1 MQGPLREQARSH
13 RGAAGLVG
21 WCGGQSSMNL
31 SGPFIKRP
39 VATMLLSLAI
49 MLLGGVSF
57 GLLPVSPL
65 PQMDFPVIVV
75 QASLPGASPEV
86 MASTVATP
94 LERSFGSIAGVNTM
108 SSRSSQGSTRVILQF
123 DLDRDING
131 AAREVQAAIN
141 ASRTLLP
148 SGMRSMPTYKKVN
161 PSQAPIMV
169 LSLTSDVLE
178 KGQLYDLASTIL
190 SQSLSQVQ
198 GVGEVQIGGSSLPA
212 VRIELEPQSLNQ
224 YGVALDDVRNTIAN
238 ANVRR
243 PKGSVEDDQ
252 RLWQVQANDQLE
264 KAKDYE
270 SLIIHY
276 NGGAA
281 LRLKDVAKV
290 SDGVEDR
297 YNSGFFND
305 DAAVLLVIN
314 RQAGANIIET
324 VNEIKAQLPA
334 LQAVLPASVKLNL
347 AMDRSPVI
355 KATLHEAEMTL
366 LIAVALVILV
376 VFLFL
381 GNFRASLIPTLAVPV
396 SLVGTFAVMY
406 LYGFS
411 LNNLSLMALILATGL
426 VVDDAIVVLENIS
439 RHIDEGV
446 RPMRAAYLGAQEVG
460 FTLLSMNV
468 SLVAVFLS
476 ILFMGGIIESL
487 FREFSITLAAA
498 IVVSLVVSLT
508 LTPMLCARW
517 LKPHTP
523 GQENRLQRWSRRAN
537 DWMVGKYA
545 TSLDWVLRHKRLTLL
560 SLFVTIG
567 VNIALYVVVPKT
579 FMPQQDTGQLIG
591 FVRGDDGLS
600 FSVMQPKMEIF
611 RRAVLKDEA
620 VESVAGFIGGNNGTN
635 NAFMLV
641 RLKPIKER
649 SISAQKVIERLR
661 KEMPKVPGAQLMLM
675 ADQDLQFGGGREQ
688 TTSQYSYILQS
699 GDLGALR
706 EWYPKVVTALKAL
719 PELTAIDAREGRGAR
734 QVTLIVDRDQAK
746 RLGVDMD
753 MVTAVLNNAYSQ
765 RQISTIYDSLN
776 QYQVVMEVNPKYA
789 QDPITLKQVQVI
801 TADGARIPLSTIA
814 HYENSLENDRVSHE
828 GQFASESIA
837 FDMAEGVTV
846 EQGGAAIERAIAKVG
861 LPEDVIAK
869 MAGTADA
876 FAATQKSQ
884 PWMILGA
891 LVAVYLVLGVLYE
904 SYIHPLTILSTL
916 PSAGVGALL
925 SIYAL
930 GGEFSLISLL
940 GLFLL
945 IGVVKKNAILMIDL
959 ALQLERSQG
968 MAPLES
974 IRSAC
979 LQRLRPILMT
989 TLAAILGALP
999 LLMSRAEGAEMRQP
1013 LGLTIIGGLIFS
1025 QVLTLYT
1032 TPVVYLYLDRLRHRF
1047 NKWRGVRTDAALET
1061 PL

>member
-1 MQGPLREQARSH
+1 
-13 RGAAGLVG
+13 
-21 WCGGQSSMNL
+21 MNL

-94 LERSFGSIAGVNTM
+94 LERSFGAIAGVNTM

-141 ASRTLLP
+141 ASRNLLP

-212 VRIELEPQSLNQ
+212 VRIELEPQALNQ

-276 NGGAA
+276 ADGAA

-305 DAAVLLVIN
+305 DSAVLLVIN

-439 RHIDEGV
+439 RHIDAGV
-446 RPMRAAYLGAQEVG
+446 RPMKAAYLGAQEVG

-523 GQENRLQRWSRRAN
+523 GQENRLQRWSQQAN
-537 DWMVGKYA
+537 EWMVGKYA
-545 TSLDWVLRHKRLTLL
+545 TSLDWVLRHRRLTLL

-567 VNIALYVVVPKT
+567 VNIALYVVVPKV
-579 FMPQQDTGQLIG
+579 FLPQQDTGQLIG

-600 FSVMQPKMEIF
+600 FSVMQPKMETF

-620 VESVAGFIGGNNGTN
+620 VESVAGFIGGSNGTN

-649 SISAQKVIERLR
+649 SLSAQKVIERLR
-661 KEMPKVPGAQLMLM
+661 KEMPKVAGAQLMLM

-688 TTSQYSYILQS
+688 TSSQYSYILQS

-706 EWYPKVVTALKAL
+706 EWYPKVLAALKAL
-719 PELTAIDAREGRGAR
+719 PELTAIDAREGRGAQ
-734 QVTLIVDRDQAK
+734 QVKLIVDRDQAK
-746 RLGVDMD
+746 RLGVDMA
-753 MVTAVLNNAYSQ
+753 MVTAVLNNAYAQ

-814 HYENSLENDRVSHE
+814 HYENSLADDRVSHE

-846 EQGGAAIERAIAKVG
+846 EQGSAAIERAIALVG

-959 ALQLERSQG
+959 ALQLERHQG

-999 LLMSRAEGAEMRQP
+999 LLLSRAEGAEMRQP

-1032 TPVVYLYLDRLRHRF
+1032 TPVIYLYLDKLRHRF
-1047 NKWRGVRTDAALET
+1047 NHWRGVRTDAALET

>member
-1 MQGPLREQARSH
+1 
-13 RGAAGLVG
+13 
-21 WCGGQSSMNL
+21 MNL

-94 LERSFGSIAGVNTM
+94 LERSFGAIAGVNTM

-141 ASRTLLP
+141 ASRNLLP

-212 VRIELEPQSLNQ
+212 VRIELEPQALNQ
-224 YGVALDDVRNTIAN
+224 YGVALDDVRKTIAG

-252 RLWQVQANDQLE
+252 RLWQIQANDQLE

-446 RPMRAAYLGAQEVG
+446 KPMKAAYLGAREVG

-517 LKPHTP
+517 LKPHTK
-523 GQENRLQRWSRRAN
+523 GQENRLQRWSRRTN

-545 TSLDWVLRHKRLTLL
+545 TSLDWVLRHRRLTLL
-560 SLFVTIG
+560 SLIVTVG
-567 VNIALYVVVPKT
+567 VNVALYVVVPKT

-600 FSVMQPKMEIF
+600 FSVMQPKMETF
-611 RRAVLKDEA
+611 RRAVLKDDA

-649 SISAQKVIERLR
+649 NISAQKVIERLR

-706 EWYPKVVTALKAL
+706 EWYPKVVTALRAL
-719 PELTAIDAREGRGAR
+719 PELTAIDAREGRGAQ

-746 RLGVDMD
+746 RLGVDMN

-789 QDPITLKQVQVI
+789 QDPVTLNQVQVI

-814 HYENSLENDRVSHE
+814 HYESSLEDDRVSHE

-846 EQGGAAIERAIAKVG
+846 EKGSAAIERAIAKVG

-884 PWMILGA
+884 PFMILGA
-891 LVAVYLVLGVLYE
+891 LLAVYLVLGVLYE

-925 SIYAL
+925 SIYVL

-959 ALQLERSQG
+959 ALQLERHQG

-999 LLMSRAEGAEMRQP
+999 LLLSRAEGAEMRQP

-1025 QVLTLYT
+1025 QILTLYT
-1032 TPVVYLYLDRLRHRF
+1032 TPVVYLYLDKARHRF

>member
-1 MQGPLREQARSH
+1 
-13 RGAAGLVG
+13 
-21 WCGGQSSMNL
+21 MNL

-94 LERSFGSIAGVNTM
+94 LERSFGAIAGVNTM

-141 ASRTLLP
+141 ASRNLLP

-212 VRIELEPQSLNQ
+212 VRIELEPQALNQ
-224 YGVALDDVRNTIAN
+224 YGVALDDVRKTIAN

-243 PKGSVEDDQ
+243 PKGSVEDGQ

-276 NGGAA
+276 ADGAA

-297 YNSGFFND
+297 YNSGFFNN

-366 LIAVALVILV
+366 LIAVALVIMV

-439 RHIDEGV
+439 RHIDAGM
-446 RPMRAAYLGAQEVG
+446 RPMKAAYLGAQEVG

-487 FREFSITLAAA
+487 FREFSITLAAS
-498 IVVSLVVSLT
+498 IVVSLIVSLT

-523 GQENRLQRWSRRAN
+523 GQENRLQRWSQRAN
-537 DWMVGKYA
+537 EWMVGKYA

-579 FMPQQDTGQLIG
+579 FLPQQDTGQLIG

-620 VESVAGFIGGNNGTN
+620 VESVAGFIGGTNGTN

-641 RLKPIKER
+641 RLKPIKDR

-661 KEMPKVPGAQLMLM
+661 KEMPKVAGAQLMLM

-688 TTSQYSYILQS
+688 TTSQFSYILQS
-699 GDLGALR
+699 GDLGSLR

-719 PELTAIDAREGRGAR
+719 PELTAIDAREGRGAQ

-814 HYENSLENDRVSHE
+814 HYENSLEDDRVSHE
-828 GQFASESIA
+828 GQFASESIS

-846 EQGGAAIERAIAKVG
+846 EQGSAAIERAIASVG

-959 ALQLERSQG
+959 ALQLERHQG

-974 IRSAC
+974 IRNAC

-999 LLMSRAEGAEMRQP
+999 LLLSRAEGAEMRQP

-1032 TPVVYLYLDRLRHRF
+1032 TPVVYLYLDKLRHRF
-1047 NKWRGVRTDAALET
+1047 NRWRGVRTDAALET

>member
-1 MQGPLREQARSH
+1 
-13 RGAAGLVG
+13 
-21 WCGGQSSMNL
+21 MNL

-94 LERSFGSIAGVNTM
+94 LERSFGAIAGVNTM

-141 ASRTLLP
+141 ASRNLLP

-212 VRIELEPQSLNQ
+212 VRIELEPQALNQ
-224 YGVALDDVRNTIAN
+224 YGVALDDVRKTIAA

-243 PKGSVEDDQ
+243 PKGSVEDGE
-252 RLWQVQANDQLE
+252 RLWQIQANDQLE

-276 NGGAA
+276 KDGAA

-446 RPMRAAYLGAQEVG
+446 KPMKAAYLGAREVG

-476 ILFMGGIIESL
+476 ILFMGGIVESL

-523 GQENRLQRWSRRAN
+523 GQDNRLQRWSRKTN

-545 TSLDWVLRHKRLTLL
+545 TSLDWVLRHRRLTLL
-560 SLFVTIG
+560 SLIITVG
-567 VNIALYVVVPKT
+567 VNVALYVVVPKT

-600 FSVMQPKMEIF
+600 FSVMQPKMETF

-620 VESVAGFIGGNNGTN
+620 VESVAGFIGGTNGTN

-649 SISAQKVIERLR
+649 NLSAQKVIERLR

-706 EWYPKVVTALKAL
+706 EWYPKVVTALRAL
-719 PELTAIDAREGRGAR
+719 PELTAIDAREGRGAQ

-746 RLGVDMD
+746 RLGVDMN

-776 QYQVVMEVNPKYA
+776 QYQVVMEVNQKYA
-789 QDPITLKQVQVI
+789 QDPVTLNQVQVI
-801 TADGARIPLSTIA
+801 TTDGARIPLSTIA
-814 HYENSLENDRVSHE
+814 HYENSLEDDRVSHE

-846 EQGGAAIERAIAKVG
+846 EQGSAAIERAIAKVG

-884 PWMILGA
+884 PFMILGA
-891 LVAVYLVLGVLYE
+891 LLAVYLVLGVLYE

-959 ALQLERSQG
+959 ALQLERHQG
-968 MAPLES
+968 LSPLES

-999 LLMSRAEGAEMRQP
+999 LLLSRAEGAEMRQP

-1032 TPVVYLYLDRLRHRF
+1032 TPVVYLYLDKLRHRF

>member
-1 MQGPLREQARSH
+1 
-13 RGAAGLVG
+13 
-21 WCGGQSSMNL
+21 MNL

-94 LERSFGSIAGVNTM
+94 LERSFGAIAGVNTM

-141 ASRTLLP
+141 ASRNLLP

-212 VRIELEPQSLNQ
+212 VRIELEPQALNQ
-224 YGVALDDVRNTIAN
+224 YGVALDDVRKTIAD

-243 PKGSVEDDQ
+243 PKGSVEDGQ
-252 RLWQVQANDQLE
+252 RLWQIQANDQLE

-276 NGGAA
+276 ADGAA

-366 LIAVALVILV
+366 LIAVALVVLV
-376 VFLFL
+376 VYLFL

-446 RPMRAAYLGAQEVG
+446 KPMQAAYLGAQEVG

-476 ILFMGGIIESL
+476 ILFMGGLVESL

-523 GQENRLQRWSRRAN
+523 GQENRLQRWSQKTN

-545 TSLDWVLRHKRLTLL
+545 TSLDWVLRHRRLTLL
-560 SLFVTIG
+560 SLLLTVG

-579 FMPQQDTGQLIG
+579 FLPQQDTGQLIG

-600 FSVMQPKMEIF
+600 FNVMQPKMETF

-635 NAFMLV
+635 NAFMIV

-649 SISAQKVIERLR
+649 QLSAQKVIERLR

-688 TTSQYSYILQS
+688 TSSQYTYILQS
-699 GDLGALR
+699 GDLAELR
-706 EWYPKVVTALKAL
+706 KWFPKVVTALRAL
-719 PELTAIDAREGRGAR
+719 PELTAIDAREGAGAQ

-746 RLGVDMD
+746 RLGVDMN

-789 QDPITLKQVQVI
+789 QDPVTLKQVEVI
-801 TADGARIPLSTIA
+801 TADGARVPLSTFA

-828 GQFASESIA
+828 GQFASESIS

-846 EQGGAAIERAIAKVG
+846 EQGSAAIERAIAKVG

-884 PWMILGA
+884 PFMILGA
-891 LVAVYLVLGVLYE
+891 LLAVYLVLGVLYE

-940 GLFLL
+940 GIFLL

-959 ALQLERSQG
+959 ALQLERHQG
-968 MAPLES
+968 LSPLES

-999 LLMSRAEGAEMRQP
+999 LLLGRAEGAEMRQP
-1013 LGLTIIGGLIFS
+1013 LGLTIIGGLVFS

-1032 TPVVYLYLDRLRHRF
+1032 TPVVYLYLDKLRHRF

>member
-1 MQGPLREQARSH
+1 
-13 RGAAGLVG
+13 
-21 WCGGQSSMNL
+21 MNL
-31 SGPFIKRP
+31 SGPFIRRP
-39 VATMLLSLAI
+39 VATMLLSFAI
-49 MLLGGVSF
+49 MLLGGVCF

-94 LERSFGSIAGVNTM
+94 LERSFGAIAGVNTM

-141 ASRTLLP
+141 ASRNLLP

-190 SQSLSQVQ
+190 SQSLSQVS

-212 VRIELEPQSLNQ
+212 VRIELEPQLLNQ
-224 YGVALDDVRNTIAN
+224 YGVALDDVRNAIADS
-238 ANVRR
+238 NVRR
-243 PKGSVEDDQ
+243 PKGSVEDD
-252 RLWQVQANDQLE
+252 RRMWQVQANDQLE

-270 SLIIHY
+270 TLIIRY
-276 NGGAA
+276 QDGSV

-290 SDGVEDR
+290 TDSVEDR

-366 LIAVALVILV
+366 LIAVALVVLV

-446 RPMRAAYLGAQEVG
+446 PPMTAAYRGAEEVG

-487 FREFSITLAAA
+487 FREFSITLAAS

-517 LKPHTP
+517 LKPHVP
-523 GQENRLQRWSRRAN
+523 GQENRLQRWSQGLNER
-537 DWMVGKYA
+537 MVRGYA
-545 TSLDWVLRHKRLTLL
+545 TSLDWVLRHRRLTLL
-560 SLFVTIG
+560 SLLVTIG
-567 VNIALYVVVPKT
+567 VNVALYVVVPKT

-600 FSVMQPKMEIF
+600 FNVMQPKMEIF

-620 VESVAGFIGGNNGTN
+620 VQSVAGFIGGNNGTN

-649 SISAQKVIERLR
+649 GISAQKVIERLR
-661 KEMPKVPGAQLMLM
+661 KEMPKVPGGQLMLM

-699 GDLGALR
+699 ADLASLR
-706 EWYPKVVTALKAL
+706 TWYPKVVAAFRAL
-719 PELTAIDAREGRGAR
+719 PELTAIDARDGGGAQ
-734 QVTLIVDRDQAK
+734 QVTLVVDRDQAK
-746 RLGVDMD
+746 RLGIDMD

-789 QDPITLKQVQVI
+789 QDPSTLEQVQVI
-801 TADGARIPLSTIA
+801 TADGARVPLSAIA
-814 HYENSLENDRVSHE
+814 HYENSLEDDRVSHE
-828 GQFASESIA
+828 GQFASEGIS

-846 EQGGAAIERAIAKVG
+846 EQGTAAIERAIAKLG
-861 LPEDVIAK
+861 MPEDVIAK

-884 PWMILGA
+884 PFMILGA
-891 LVAVYLVLGVLYE
+891 LLAVYLVLGVLYE

-930 GGEFSLISLL
+930 GSEFSLISLL

-959 ALQLERSQG
+959 ALQLERAGQT
-968 MAPLES
+968 PLES

-979 LQRLRPILMT
+979 LLRLRPILMT

-999 LLMSRAEGAEMRQP
+999 LLLGAAEGAEMRQP
-1013 LGLTIIGGLIFS
+1013 LGLTIIGGLVFS

-1032 TPVVYLYLDRLRHRF
+1032 TPVVYLYLDKLRHRF
-1047 NKWRGVRTDAALET
+1047 NRWRGVRTDAALET

>member
-1 MQGPLREQARSH
+1 
-13 RGAAGLVG
+13 
-21 WCGGQSSMNL
+21 MNL

-57 GLLPVSPL
+57 GLLPVAPL

-94 LERSFGSIAGVNTM
+94 LERSFGAIAGVNTM

-141 ASRTLLP
+141 ASRNLLP

-198 GVGEVQIGGSSLPA
+198 GVGEVQVGGSSLPA
-212 VRIELEPQSLNQ
+212 VRIELEPQLLNQ
-224 YGVALDDVRNTIAN
+224 YGVALDDVRNAIAN
-238 ANVRR
+238 ANQRR
-243 PKGSVEDDQ
+243 PKGSVEDEQ
-252 RLWQVQANDQLE
+252 RLWQIQANDQLE
-264 KAKDYE
+264 KARDYE
-270 SLIIHY
+270 PLIIHY
-276 NGGAA
+276 NNGAA

-376 VFLFL
+376 VYLFL

-396 SLVGTFAVMY
+396 SLVGTFAIMY

-439 RHIDEGV
+439 RHIDEGIA
-446 RPMRAAYLGAQEVG
+446 PMKAAYLGAKEVG

-523 GQENRLQRWSRRAN
+523 GQENRLQRWSRRSN
-537 DWMVGKYA
+537 DWMMGKYA
-545 TSLDWVLRHKRLTLL
+545 TSLDWVLRHRRLTLL
-560 SLFVTIG
+560 SLLLTIG
-567 VNIALYVVVPKT
+567 VNVALYVVVPKT

-611 RRAVLKDEA
+611 RRAVLKDGA

-649 SISAQKVIERLR
+649 NISAQKVIERLR

-699 GDLGALR
+699 GDLGELR
-706 EWYPKVVTALKAL
+706 QWYPKVVTALRAL
-719 PELTAIDAREGRGAR
+719 PELTAIDAREGHGAQ
-734 QVTLIVDRDQAK
+734 QVTLMVDRDQAK

-789 QDPITLKQVQVI
+789 QDPITLNQVQVI
-801 TADGARIPLSTIA
+801 TADGARIPLSAIA
-814 HYENSLENDRVSHE
+814 HYENSLEDDRVSHE
-828 GQFASESIA
+828 GQFASESIS

-846 EQGGAAIERAIAKVG
+846 EQGTAAIERAIAKLG
-861 LPEDVIAK
+861 MPEDVIVK

-884 PWMILGA
+884 PFMILGA
-891 LVAVYLVLGVLYE
+891 LLAVYLVLGVLYE

-925 SIYAL
+925 SIYVL

-959 ALQLERSQG
+959 ALQLERHQG
-968 MAPLES
+968 LDPLQS

-999 LLMSRAEGAEMRQP
+999 LLLGGAEGSEMRQP
-1013 LGLTIIGGLIFS
+1013 LGLTIIGGLVFS

-1032 TPVVYLYLDRLRHRF
+1032 TPVVYLYLDRLRHKF
-1047 NKWRGVRTDAALET
+1047 NHWRGVRTDAALET

>member
-1 MQGPLREQARSH
+1 
-13 RGAAGLVG
+13 
-21 WCGGQSSMNL
+21 MNL

-94 LERSFGSIAGVNTM
+94 LERSFGAIAGVNTM

-141 ASRTLLP
+141 ASRNLLP

-212 VRIELEPQSLNQ
+212 VRIELEPQALNQ

-243 PKGSVEDDQ
+243 PKGSVEDSQ

-276 NGGAA
+276 ADGAA

-297 YNSGFFND
+297 YNSGFFNND
-305 DAAVLLVIN
+305 SAVLLVIN

-446 RPMRAAYLGAQEVG
+446 RPMKAAYLGAQEVG

-487 FREFSITLAAA
+487 FREFSITLAAS

-517 LKPHTP
+517 LKPHVP
-523 GQENRLQRWSRRAN
+523 GQENRLQRWSRQAN
-537 DWMVGKYA
+537 EWLVGKYA
-545 TSLDWVLRHKRLTLL
+545 TSLDWVLRHRRLTLL
-560 SLFVTIG
+560 SLLVTVG
-567 VNIALYVVVPKT
+567 VNVALYVVVPKT

-620 VESVAGFIGGNNGTN
+620 VESVAGFIGGTNGTN

-649 SISAQKVIERLR
+649 NISAQKVIERLR
-661 KEMPKVPGAQLMLM
+661 KEMPKVAGAQLMLM

-699 GDLGALR
+699 ADLGELR
-706 EWYPKVVTALKAL
+706 EWYPKVVTALRAL
-719 PELTAIDAREGRGAR
+719 PELTAIDAREGRGAQ

-746 RLGVDMD
+746 RLGVDMN

-801 TADGARIPLSTIA
+801 TAAGARIPLSTIA
-814 HYENSLENDRVSHE
+814 HYENSLEDDRVSHE
-828 GQFASESIA
+828 GQFASESIS

-846 EQGGAAIERAIAKVG
+846 EQGTAAIERAIARLG
-861 LPEDVIAK
+861 MPEDVIVK

-884 PWMILGA
+884 PFMILGA

-959 ALQLERSQG
+959 ALQLERQQG

-974 IRSAC
+974 IRNAC

-999 LLMSRAEGAEMRQP
+999 LLLSRAEGAEMRQP

-1032 TPVVYLYLDRLRHRF
+1032 TPVVYLYLDKLRHRF
-1047 NKWRGVRTDAALET
+1047 NHWRGVRTDAALET

>member
-1 MQGPLREQARSH
+1 
-13 RGAAGLVG
+13 
-21 WCGGQSSMNL
+21 MNL
-31 SGPFIKRP
+31 SGPFIRRP

-57 GLLPVSPL
+57 GLLPVAPL

-86 MASTVATP
+86 MASSVATP
-94 LERSFGSIAGVNTM
+94 LERSLGAIAGVNTM
-108 SSRSSQGSTRVILQF
+108 SSGSSQGSTRVILQF
-123 DLDRDING
+123 DQGRDING

-141 ASRTLLP
+141 ASRNLLP
-148 SGMRSMPTYKKVN
+148 SGMRSMPTYKKIN

-169 LSLTSDVLE
+169 LALTSNVLQ

-190 SQSLSQVQ
+190 SQSLSQVP

-212 VRIELEPQSLNQ
+212 VRVELEPQLLNQ
-224 YGVALDDVRNTIAN
+224 YGVALDDVRATIAN

-243 PKGSVEDDQ
+243 PKGSVENDQ
-252 RLWQVQANDQLE
+252 HNWQVQANDQLE

-270 SLIIHY
+270 PLIIRY
-276 NGGAA
+276 QNGTA
-281 LRLKDVAKV
+281 LRLSDVAKV
-290 SDGVEDR
+290 RDGVEDR

-305 DAAVLLVIN
+305 QDAVLLVVN

-324 VNEIKAQLPA
+324 VEQIKAQLPA
-334 LQAVLPASVKLNL
+334 LQAVLPASVKLEL

-381 GNFRASLIPTLAVPV
+381 GNFRASLIPSLAVPV
-396 SLVGTFAVMY
+396 SLVGTFAIMY

-439 RHIDEGV
+439 RHIDAGMK
-446 RPMRAAYLGAQEVG
+446 PMQAAYLGAKEVG

-487 FREFSITLAAA
+487 FREFSITLAAS
-498 IVVSLVVSLT
+498 IVVSLLVSLT

-517 LKPHTP
+517 LKPHVP
-523 GQENRLQRWSRRAN
+523 GQENGLQRWSQRVNER
-537 DWMVGKYA
+537 MVSGYA
-545 TSLDWVLRHKRLTLL
+545 RSLDWVLAHKRLTLF
-560 SLFVTIG
+560 SLLLTIG

-579 FMPQQDTGQLIG
+579 FMPQQDTGQLMG

-611 RRAVLKDEA
+611 RRAVLADPA
-620 VESVAGFIGGNNGTN
+620 VASVAGFIGGNSGTN
-635 NAFMLV
+635 NAMMLV
-641 RLKPIKER
+641 RLKPIGER
-649 SISAQKVIERLR
+649 KISAQKVIERLR
-661 KEMPKVPGAQLMLM
+661 KNMPLVPGGRLMLM
-675 ADQDLQFGGGREQ
+675 ADQDLQFGGGRDQ
-688 TTSQYSYILQS
+688 TSSQYSYILQS
-699 GDLGALR
+699 GDLSALR
-706 EWYPKVVTALKAL
+706 LWYPKVVAALKAL
-719 PELTAIDAREGRGAR
+719 PELTAIDAREGRGAQ
-734 QVTLIVDRDQAK
+734 QVTLVVDRDTAK

-789 QDPITLKQVQVI
+789 QDPETLNQVQII
-801 TADGARIPLSTIA
+801 TADGQRIPLSAIA
-814 HYENSLENDRVSHE
+814 HYENSLADDRVSHE
-828 GQFASESIA
+828 GQFASENIA
-837 FDMAEGVTV
+837 FDLAEGVSLDTAT
-846 EQGGAAIERAIAKVG
+846 AAIERAIAQVG
-861 LPEDVIAK
+861 LPEEVIAK
-869 MAGTADA
+869 MAGTGDA

-884 PWMILGA
+884 PFMILGA
-891 LVAVYLVLGVLYE
+891 LLAVYLVLGVLYE

-945 IGVVKKNAILMIDL
+945 IGVVKKNAILMSDL
-959 ALQLERSQG
+959 ALQLERHDG
-968 MAPLES
+968 MSPLES

-979 LQRLRPILMT
+979 LLRLRPILMT

-999 LLMSRAEGAEMRQP
+999 LMLSTAEGAEMRQP
-1013 LGLTIIGGLIFS
+1013 LGLTIIGGLVFS
-1025 QVLTLYT
+1025 QILTLYT

-1047 NKWRGVRTDAALET
+1047 NAWRGVRTDGALET

>member
-1 MQGPLREQARSH
+1 
-13 RGAAGLVG
+13 
-21 WCGGQSSMNL
+21 MNL

-94 LERSFGSIAGVNTM
+94 LERSFGAIAGVNTM

-141 ASRTLLP
+141 ASRNLLP

-190 SQSLSQVQ
+190 SQSLSRVQ

-212 VRIELEPQSLNQ
+212 VRIELEPQALNQ
-224 YGVALDDVRNTIAN
+224 YGVALDDVRKTIAD

-243 PKGSVEDDQ
+243 PKGSVEDGE
-252 RLWQVQANDQLE
+252 RLWQIQANDQLE

-276 NGGAA
+276 ADGAA

-366 LIAVALVILV
+366 LIAVALVVLV
-376 VFLFL
+376 VYLFL

-446 RPMRAAYLGAQEVG
+446 KPMQAAYLGAKEVG

-476 ILFMGGIIESL
+476 ILFMGGLVESL

-523 GQENRLQRWSRRAN
+523 GQENRLQRWSHKTN

-545 TSLDWVLRHKRLTLL
+545 TSLDWVLRHRRLTLF
-560 SLFVTIG
+560 SLLLTVG

-579 FMPQQDTGQLIG
+579 FLPQQDTGQLIG

-600 FSVMQPKMEIF
+600 FNVMQPKMETF

-635 NAFMLV
+635 NAFMIV

-649 SISAQKVIERLR
+649 QLSAQKVIERLR

-688 TTSQYSYILQS
+688 TSSQYTYILQS
-699 GDLGALR
+699 GDLAELR
-706 EWYPKVVTALKAL
+706 KWFPKVVTALRAL
-719 PELTAIDAREGRGAR
+719 PELTAIDAREGAGAQ

-746 RLGVDMD
+746 RLGVDMN

-789 QDPITLKQVQVI
+789 QDPVTLKQVEVI
-801 TADGARIPLSTIA
+801 TADGARVPLSTFA

-828 GQFASESIA
+828 GQFASESIS

-846 EQGGAAIERAIAKVG
+846 EQGSAAIERAIAKVG
-861 LPEDVIAK
+861 LPGDVIAK

-884 PWMILGA
+884 PFMILGA
-891 LVAVYLVLGVLYE
+891 LLAVYLVLGVLYE

-940 GLFLL
+940 GIFLL

-959 ALQLERSQG
+959 ALQLERHEGLS
-968 MAPLES
+968 PLES

-999 LLMSRAEGAEMRQP
+999 LLLGRAEGAEMRQP
-1013 LGLTIIGGLIFS
+1013 LGLTIIGGLVFS

-1032 TPVVYLYLDRLRHRF
+1032 TPVVYLYLDKLRHRF

>member
-1 MQGPLREQARSH
+1 
-13 RGAAGLVG
+13 
-21 WCGGQSSMNL
+21 
-31 SGPFIKRP
+31 
-39 VATMLLSLAI
+39 
-49 MLLGGVSF
+49 
-57 GLLPVSPL
+57 
-65 PQMDFPVIVV
+65 
-75 QASLPGASPEV
+75 
-86 MASTVATP
+86 
-94 LERSFGSIAGVNTM
+94 
-108 SSRSSQGSTRVILQF
+108 
-123 DLDRDING
+123 
-131 AAREVQAAIN
+131 
-141 ASRTLLP
+141 
-148 SGMRSMPTYKKVN
+148 
-161 PSQAPIMV
+161 MV

-212 VRIELEPQSLNQ
+212 VRIELEPQALNQ
-224 YGVALDDVRNTIAN
+224 YGVALDDVRKTIAD

-243 PKGSVEDDQ
+243 PKGSVEDGE
-252 RLWQVQANDQLE
+252 RLWQIQANDQLE

-276 NGGAA
+276 ADGAA

-366 LIAVALVILV
+366 LIAVALVVLV
-376 VFLFL
+376 VYLFL

-446 RPMRAAYLGAQEVG
+446 KPMQAAYLGAKEVG

-476 ILFMGGIIESL
+476 ILFMGGLVESL

-523 GQENRLQRWSRRAN
+523 GQENRLQRWSHKTN

-545 TSLDWVLRHKRLTLL
+545 TSLDWVLRHRRLTLF
-560 SLFVTIG
+560 SLLLTVG

-579 FMPQQDTGQLIG
+579 FLPQQDTGQLIG

-600 FSVMQPKMEIF
+600 FNVMQPKMETF

-635 NAFMLV
+635 NAFMIV

-649 SISAQKVIERLR
+649 QLSAQKVIERLR

-688 TTSQYSYILQS
+688 TSSQYTYILQS
-699 GDLGALR
+699 GDLAELR
-706 EWYPKVVTALKAL
+706 KWFPKVVTALRAL
-719 PELTAIDAREGRGAR
+719 PELTAIDAREGAGAQ

-746 RLGVDMD
+746 RLGVDMN

-789 QDPITLKQVQVI
+789 QDPVTLKQVEVI
-801 TADGARIPLSTIA
+801 TADGARVPLSTFA

-828 GQFASESIA
+828 GQFASESIS

-846 EQGGAAIERAIAKVG
+846 EQGSAAIERAIAKVG

-884 PWMILGA
+884 PFMILGA
-891 LVAVYLVLGVLYE
+891 LLAVYLVLGVLYE

-940 GLFLL
+940 GIFLL

-959 ALQLERSQG
+959 ALQLERHEGLS
-968 MAPLES
+968 PLES

-999 LLMSRAEGAEMRQP
+999 LLLGRAEGAEMRQP
-1013 LGLTIIGGLIFS
+1013 LGLTIIGGLVFS

-1032 TPVVYLYLDRLRHRF
+1032 TPVVYLYLDKLRHRF

>member
-1 MQGPLREQARSH
+1 
-13 RGAAGLVG
+13 
-21 WCGGQSSMNL
+21 MNL

-75 QASLPGASPEV
+75 SASLPGASPEV

-94 LERSFGSIAGVNTM
+94 LERSFGAIAGVNTM

-123 DLDRDING
+123 DQDRDING

-141 ASRTLLP
+141 ASRNLLP
-148 SGMRSMPTYKKVN
+148 SGMKSMPTYKKVN

-169 LSLTSDVLE
+169 LSLTSDVLS
-178 KGQLYDLASTIL
+178 KGELYDLASTIL
-190 SQSLSQVQ
+190 SQSLSQVP

-212 VRIELEPQSLNQ
+212 VRIELEPQLLNQ

-243 PKGSVEDDQ
+243 PKGAVSDGD
-252 RLWQVQANDQLE
+252 RNWQIQANDQLE

-270 SLIIHY
+270 PLIIRY
-276 NGGAA
+276 QDGAA
-281 LRLKDVAKV
+281 LRLSHVAKV
-290 SDGVEDR
+290 QDSVEDR
-297 YNSGFFND
+297 YNSGFFNN
-305 DAAVLLVIN
+305 DAAVLLVVN

-324 VNEIKAQLPA
+324 VNAIKAQLPA

-396 SLVGTFAVMY
+396 SLVGTFAIMY

-439 RHIDEGV
+439 RHIDAGIA
-446 RPMRAAYLGAQEVG
+446 PMKAAYLGAKEVG

-476 ILFMGGIIESL
+476 ILFMGGIVESL
-487 FREFSITLAAA
+487 FREFSITLAAS

-517 LKPHTP
+517 LKPHVP
-523 GQENRLQRWSRRAN
+523 GTENAMQRWSNRLNER
-537 DWMVGKYA
+537 MVNGYA
-545 TSLDWVLRHKRLTLL
+545 RSLDWVLRHKRLTLF
-560 SLFVTIG
+560 SLLVTIG
-567 VNIALYVVVPKT
+567 VNVALYVVVPKT

-611 RRAVLKDEA
+611 RKAVLADPA
-620 VESVAGFIGGNNGTN
+620 VESVAGFIGGNGGTN
-635 NAFMLV
+635 NALMIV
-641 RLKPIKER
+641 RLKPISER
-649 SISAQKVIERLR
+649 KISAQKVIERLR
-661 KEMPKVPGAQLMLM
+661 ATLPKVPGGRLMLM

-688 TTSQYSYILQS
+688 TSSQYSYILQS
-699 GDLGALR
+699 GDLSELR
-706 EWYPKVVTALKAL
+706 TWYPKVVEALKAL
-719 PELTAIDAREGRGAR
+719 PELTAIDAREGRGAQ
-734 QVTLIVDRDQAK
+734 QVTLVVDRDQAK
-746 RLGVDMD
+746 RLGVDMN

-776 QYQVVMEVNPKYA
+776 QYRVVMEVNPQYA
-789 QDPITLKQVQVI
+789 RDPETLNQVQVI
-801 TADGARIPLSTIA
+801 TADGQRIPLSTIA
-814 HYENSLENDRVSHE
+814 HYENSLQDDRVEHE
-828 GQFASESIA
+828 GQFASETIA
-837 FDMAEGVTV
+837 FDLANGVSL
-846 EQGGAAIERAIAKVG
+846 EQGTAAIERAIAKLG

-869 MAGTADA
+869 MAGTGDA

-884 PWMILGA
+884 PFMILGA
-891 LVAVYLVLGVLYE
+891 LVAVYLVLGILYE

-925 SIYAL
+925 SIYL
-930 GGEFSLISLL
+930 TGGEFSLISLL

-959 ALQLERSQG
+959 ALQLERHAG
-968 MAPLES
+968 MSPQES

-989 TLAAILGALP
+989 TLAALLGALP
-999 LLMSRAEGAEMRQP
+999 LMLSHAEGAEMRQP

-1025 QVLTLYT
+1025 QILTLYT
-1032 TPVVYLYLDRLRHRF
+1032 TPVVYLYLDRVRHRF
-1047 NKWRGVRTDAALET
+1047 NQWRGVRTDAALET

>member
-1 MQGPLREQARSH
+1 
-13 RGAAGLVG
+13 
-21 WCGGQSSMNL
+21 MNL
-31 SGPFIKRP
+31 SGPFIRRP

-94 LERSFGSIAGVNTM
+94 LERSFGAIAGVNTM

-141 ASRTLLP
+141 ASRNLLP

-190 SQSLSQVQ
+190 SQSLSQVP

-212 VRIELEPQSLNQ
+212 VRIELEPQLLNQ
-224 YGVALDDVRNTIAN
+224 YGVALDDVRKTIAE

-243 PKGSVEDDQ
+243 PKGSVENSEQ
-252 RLWQVQANDQLE
+252 MWQVQANDQLE
-264 KAKDYE
+264 KARDYE
-270 SLIIHY
+270 PLIIHY
-276 NGGAA
+276 KDGAA
-281 LRLKDVAKV
+281 LRLKDVARV

-376 VFLFL
+376 VYLFL
-381 GNFRASLIPTLAVPV
+381 GNLRASLIPTLAVPV

-439 RHIDEGV
+439 RHIDEGIA
-446 RPMRAAYLGAQEVG
+446 PLKAAYLGAKEVG

-517 LKPHTP
+517 LKPHVP
-523 GQENRLQRWSRRAN
+523 GQENGLQRWSQRGN
-537 DWMVGKYA
+537 DWMVAKYA
-545 TSLDWVLRHKRLTLL
+545 SSLDWVLRHKRLTLL

-600 FSVMQPKMEIF
+600 FTVMQPKMEIF
-611 RRAVLKDEA
+611 RREVLKDPA
-620 VESVAGFIGGNNGTN
+620 VESVAGFIGGSNGTN

-649 SISAQKVIERLR
+649 NISAQKVIERLR

-688 TTSQYSYILQS
+688 TTSQYSYIIQS

-706 EWYPKVVTALKAL
+706 EWYPKVVTALRAL
-719 PELTAIDAREGRGAR
+719 PELTAIDAREGRGAQ
-734 QVTLIVDRDQAK
+734 QVTLVVDRDQAK
-746 RLGVDMD
+746 RLGIDMN

-789 QDPITLKQVQVI
+789 QDPVTLNQVQVI
-801 TADGARIPLSTIA
+801 TADGARVPLSTIA
-814 HYENSLENDRVSHE
+814 HYENSLEDDRVSHE
-828 GQFASESIA
+828 GQFASDSIA

-846 EQGGAAIERAIAKVG
+846 EQGTAAIERAIAKVG
-861 LPEDVIAK
+861 MPEDVIAK

-884 PWMILGA
+884 PFMILGA
-891 LVAVYLVLGVLYE
+891 LLAVYLVLGVLYE

-925 SIYAL
+925 SIYVL

-959 ALQLERSQG
+959 ALQLERHQG
-968 MAPLES
+968 LGPLDS

-979 LQRLRPILMT
+979 LLRLRPILMT

-999 LLMSRAEGAEMRQP
+999 LLLGNAEGAEMRQP
-1013 LGLTIIGGLIFS
+1013 LGLTIIGGLVFS
-1025 QVLTLYT
+1025 QILTLYT
-1032 TPVVYLYLDRLRHRF
+1032 TPVVYLYLDRLRHKF
-1047 NKWRGVRTDAALET
+1047 NHWRGVRTDAALET

>member
-1 MQGPLREQARSH
+1 
-13 RGAAGLVG
+13 
-21 WCGGQSSMNL
+21 MNL
-31 SGPFIKRP
+31 SGPFIRRP
-39 VATMLLSLAI
+39 VATMLLSFAI
-49 MLLGGVSF
+49 MLLGGVCF

-75 QASLPGASPEV
+75 QANLPGASPEV

-94 LERSFGSIAGVNTM
+94 LERSFGAIAGVNTM

-141 ASRTLLP
+141 ASRNLLP

-161 PSQAPIMV
+161 PSQAPVMV

-190 SQSLSQVQ
+190 SQSLSQVA

-212 VRIELEPQSLNQ
+212 VRIELEPQLLNQ
-224 YGVALDDVRNTIAN
+224 YGVALDDVRTAIAN
-238 ANVRR
+238 SNVRR
-243 PKGSVEDDQ
+243 PKGSVEDDK
-252 RLWQVQANDQLE
+252 RMWQVQANDQLE

-270 SLIIHY
+270 TLVIRYQDGSV
-276 NGGAA
+276 

-297 YNSGFFND
+297 YNSGFFNN

-324 VNEIKAQLPA
+324 VNEIKNQLPA
-334 LQAVLPASVKLNL
+334 LQAVLPASVKLDL

-366 LIAVALVILV
+366 LIAVALVVLV

-406 LYGFS
+406 VYGFS

-446 RPMRAAYLGAQEVG
+446 PPMKAAYLGAEEVG
-460 FTLLSMNV
+460 FTLLSMNA

-476 ILFMGGIIESL
+476 ILFMGGIVESL

-517 LKPHTP
+517 LKPHVP
-523 GQENRLQRWSRRAN
+523 GQENRLQRWSHGLNER
-537 DWMVGKYA
+537 MVRGYA
-545 TSLDWVLRHKRLTLL
+545 RSLDWVLRHRRLTLF
-560 SLFVTIG
+560 SLLVTIG

-600 FSVMQPKMEIF
+600 FNVMQPKMEIF

-620 VESVAGFIGGNNGTN
+620 VQSVAGFIGGNNGTN

-649 SISAQKVIERLR
+649 GISAQKVIERLR
-661 KEMPKVPGAQLMLM
+661 KEMPKVPGGQLMLM

-699 GDLGALR
+699 ADLASLR
-706 EWYPKVVTALKAL
+706 TWYPKVVAAFRAL
-719 PELTAIDAREGRGAR
+719 PELTAIDARDGGGAQ
-734 QVTLIVDRDQAK
+734 QVTLVVDRDQAK
-746 RLGVDMD
+746 RLGIDMD
-753 MVTAVLNNAYSQ
+753 MVTSVLNNAYSQ

-789 QDPITLKQVQVI
+789 QDPNTLEQVQVI
-801 TADGARIPLSTIA
+801 TADGARVPLSAIA
-814 HYENSLENDRVSHE
+814 HYENSLEDDRVSHE
-828 GQFASESIA
+828 GQFASEGIS

-846 EQGGAAIERAIAKVG
+846 EQGTAAIERAIAKLG
-861 LPEDVIAK
+861 MPEDVIAK

-884 PWMILGA
+884 PFMILGA
-891 LVAVYLVLGVLYE
+891 LLAVYLVLGVLYE

-925 SIYAL
+925 SIYVL
-930 GGEFSLISLL
+930 GSEFSLISLL

-959 ALQLERSQG
+959 ALQLERAGQTS
-968 MAPLES
+968 LES

-979 LQRLRPILMT
+979 LLRLRPILMT

-999 LLMSRAEGAEMRQP
+999 LLLGGAEGSEMRQP
-1013 LGLTIIGGLIFS
+1013 LGLTIIGGLVFS

-1032 TPVVYLYLDRLRHRF
+1032 TPVVYLYLDNLRHRF
-1047 NKWRGVRTDAALET
+1047 NRWRGVRTDAALET

>member
-1 MQGPLREQARSH
+1 
-13 RGAAGLVG
+13 
-21 WCGGQSSMNL
+21 MNL

-75 QASLPGASPEV
+75 SANLPGASPEV

-94 LERSFGSIAGVNTM
+94 LERSFGAIAGINTM
-108 SSRSSQGSTRVILQF
+108 SSNSSQGSTRVILQF
-123 DLDRDING
+123 DQDRDING

-141 ASRTLLP
+141 ASRNLLP
-148 SGMRSMPTYKKVN
+148 SGMKSMPTYKKIN

-169 LSLTSDVLE
+169 LSLTSEVLS

-190 SQSLSQVQ
+190 SQSLSQVP

-212 VRIELEPQSLNQ
+212 VRIELEPQLLNQ
-224 YGVALDDVRNTIAN
+224 YGVSLDDVRSTIAN

-243 PKGSVEDDQ
+243 PKGAVSDGD
-252 RLWQVQANDQLE
+252 RNWQIQANDQLE

-270 SLIIHY
+270 PLIIRY
-276 NGGAA
+276 QDGAA
-281 LRLKDVAKV
+281 LRLSHVAKV
-290 SDGVEDR
+290 KDSVEDR
-297 YNSGFFND
+297 YNSGFFNN
-305 DAAVLLVIN
+305 DAAVLLVVN

-324 VNEIKAQLPA
+324 VNAIKAQLPA
-334 LQAVLPASVKLNL
+334 LQAVLPASVQLNL

-396 SLVGTFAVMY
+396 SLVGTFAIMY

-439 RHIDEGV
+439 RHIDAGIA
-446 RPMRAAYLGAQEVG
+446 PMKAAYLGAKEVG

-476 ILFMGGIIESL
+476 ILFMGGIVESL
-487 FREFSITLAAA
+487 FREFSITLAAS

-517 LKPHTP
+517 LKPHVP
-523 GQENRLQRWSRRAN
+523 GTENAMQRWSIRLNER
-537 DWMVGKYA
+537 MVSGYA
-545 TSLDWVLRHKRLTLL
+545 RSLDWVLRHKRLTLF
-560 SLFVTIG
+560 SLLVTIG
-567 VNIALYVVVPKT
+567 VNVALYVVVPKT

-611 RRAVLKDEA
+611 RKAVLADPA
-620 VESVAGFIGGNNGTN
+620 VESVAGFIGGNGGTN
-635 NAFMLV
+635 NAFMIV
-641 RLKPIKER
+641 RLKPISER
-649 SISAQKVIERLR
+649 KVSAQKVIERLR
-661 KEMPKVPGAQLMLM
+661 ENMPKVPGGRLMLM
-675 ADQDLQFGGGREQ
+675 ADQDLQFGGGRDQ
-688 TTSQYSYILQS
+688 TSSQYSYILQS
-699 GDLGALR
+699 GDLGQLR
-706 EWYPKVVTALKAL
+706 TWYPKVVAALKEL
-719 PELTAIDAREGRGAR
+719 PELTAIDAREGRGAQ
-734 QVTLIVDRDQAK
+734 QVTLVVDRDQAK

-789 QDPITLKQVQVI
+789 QDPETLNQVQVI
-801 TADGARIPLSTIA
+801 TAEGQRIPLSTIA
-814 HYENSLENDRVSHE
+814 HYENSLQNDRVSHE
-828 GQFASESIA
+828 GQFASETIA
-837 FDMAEGVTV
+837 FDMAPGVSL
-846 EQGGAAIERAIAKVG
+846 EQGTAAIERAIAKLG
-861 LPEDVIAK
+861 LPEEVIVK
-869 MAGTADA
+869 MAGTGDA

-884 PWMILGA
+884 PFMILGA
-891 LVAVYLVLGVLYE
+891 LVAVYLVLGILYE

-925 SIYAL
+925 SIYL
-930 GGEFSLISLL
+930 TGGEFSLISLL

-959 ALQLERSQG
+959 ALQLERHSG
-968 MAPLES
+968 LAPQES

-999 LLMSRAEGAEMRQP
+999 LMLSTAEGAEMRQP

-1025 QVLTLYT
+1025 QILTLYT

>member
-1 MQGPLREQARSH
+1 
-13 RGAAGLVG
+13 
-21 WCGGQSSMNL
+21 MNL
-31 SGPFIKRP
+31 SGPFIRRP

-65 PQMDFPVIVV
+65 PQIDFPVIVV
-75 QASLPGASPEV
+75 SASLPGASPEV

-123 DLDRDING
+123 DQDRDING

-141 ASRTLLP
+141 ASRNLLP
-148 SGMRSMPTYKKVN
+148 SGMKSMPTYKKVN

-169 LSLTSDVLE
+169 LALTSEVLS
-178 KGQLYDLASTIL
+178 KGELYDLASTIL
-190 SQSLSQVQ
+190 SQSLSQVP

-212 VRIELEPQSLNQ
+212 VRIELEPQLLNQ
-224 YGVALDDVRNTIAN
+224 YGVSLDEVRSTIAS

-243 PKGSVEDDQ
+243 PKGAVSDGE
-252 RLWQVQANDQLE
+252 RNWQIQANDQLE

-270 SLIIHY
+270 SLIIRY
-276 NGGAA
+276 QDSAA
-281 LRLKDVAKV
+281 LRLNHVAKV
-290 SDGVEDR
+290 QDSVEDR
-297 YNSGFFND
+297 YNSGFFNN
-305 DAAVLLVIN
+305 DAAVLLVVN

-324 VNEIKAQLPA
+324 VNAIKAQLPA
-334 LQAVLPASVKLNL
+334 LQAVLPANVKLEV

-366 LIAVALVILV
+366 LIAVVLVIIV

-396 SLVGTFAVMY
+396 SLIGTFAIMY

-439 RHIDEGV
+439 RHIDAGIA
-446 RPMRAAYLGAQEVG
+446 PMKAAYMGAKEVG

-476 ILFMGGIIESL
+476 ILFMGGIVESL
-487 FREFSITLAAA
+487 FREFSITLAAS

-517 LKPHTP
+517 LKPHVP
-523 GQENRLQRWSRRAN
+523 GSENAMQRWSIRLNER
-537 DWMVGKYA
+537 MMRGYA
-545 TSLDWVLRHKRLTLL
+545 RSLDWVLRHKRLTLF
-560 SLFVTIG
+560 SLLVTIG
-567 VNIALYVVVPKT
+567 VNVALYVIVPKT

-611 RRAVLKDEA
+611 RKAVLDDPA
-620 VESVAGFIGGNNGTN
+620 VESVAGFIGGNGGTN
-635 NAFMLV
+635 NALMIV
-641 RLKPIKER
+641 RLKPVSER
-649 SISAQKVIERLR
+649 KISAQKVIERMRNTL
-661 KEMPKVPGAQLMLM
+661 PKVPGGRLMLM

-688 TTSQYSYILQS
+688 TSSQYSYILQS
-699 GDLGALR
+699 GDLNELR
-706 EWYPKVVTALKAL
+706 TWYPKVVAALKAL
-719 PELTAIDAREGRGAR
+719 PELTAIDAREGRGAQ
-734 QVTLIVDRDQAK
+734 QVTLVVDRDQAK
-746 RLGVDMD
+746 RLGIDMN

-789 QDPITLKQVQVI
+789 QDPETLNQVQVI
-801 TADGARIPLSTIA
+801 TADGQRVPLSTIA
-814 HYENSLENDRVSHE
+814 HYENSLQDDRVEHE
-828 GQFASESIA
+828 GQFASETIS
-837 FDMAEGVTV
+837 FDMAPGVSL
-846 EQGGAAIERAIAKVG
+846 EQGTAAIERAIAKLG

-869 MAGTADA
+869 MAGTGDA

-884 PWMILGA
+884 PFMILGA
-891 LVAVYLVLGVLYE
+891 LVAVYLVLGILYE

-925 SIYAL
+925 SIYL
-930 GGEFSLISLL
+930 TGGEFSLISLL

-959 ALQLERSQG
+959 ALQLERHGGLSPEQ
-968 MAPLES
+968 S

-989 TLAAILGALP
+989 TLAAILGAVP
-999 LLMSRAEGAEMRQP
+999 LLLSTAEGAEMRQP

-1025 QVLTLYT
+1025 QILTLYT
-1032 TPVVYLYLDRLRHRF
+1032 TPVVYLYLDRARHRF

-1061 PL
+1061 AL

>member
-1 MQGPLREQARSH
+1 
-13 RGAAGLVG
+13 
-21 WCGGQSSMNL
+21 MNL

-57 GLLPVSPL
+57 GLLPVAPL

-94 LERSFGSIAGVNTM
+94 LERSFGAIAGVNTM

-141 ASRTLLP
+141 ASRNLLP

-212 VRIELEPQSLNQ
+212 VRIELEPQALNQ
-224 YGVALDDVRNTIAN
+224 YGVALDDVRKTIAD

-243 PKGSVEDDQ
+243 PKGSVEDGQ
-252 RLWQVQANDQLE
+252 RLWQIQANDQLE

-276 NGGAA
+276 ADGAA

-324 VNEIKAQLPA
+324 VNDIKAQLPA

-446 RPMRAAYLGAQEVG
+446 KPMQAAYLGAKEVG

-476 ILFMGGIIESL
+476 ILFMGGIVESL

-523 GQENRLQRWSRRAN
+523 GQENRLQRWSRRTN

-545 TSLDWVLRHKRLTLL
+545 TSLDWVLRHRRLTLL
-560 SLFVTIG
+560 SLLITVG
-567 VNIALYVVVPKT
+567 VNVALYVVVPKT

-611 RRAVLKDEA
+611 RRAVLKDDA
-620 VESVAGFIGGNNGTN
+620 VESVAGFIGGTNGTN

-641 RLKPIKER
+641 RLKPIKDR
-649 SISAQKVIERLR
+649 QLSAQKVIERLR
-661 KEMPKVPGAQLMLM
+661 KEMPKVAGAQLMLM

-699 GDLGALR
+699 ADLGSLR
-706 EWYPKVVTALKAL
+706 EWYPKVVAALRAL
-719 PELTAIDAREGRGAR
+719 PELTAIDAREGKGAQ

-776 QYQVVMEVNPKYA
+776 QYQVVMEVAPKYA
-789 QDPITLKQVQVI
+789 QDPVTLKQVQVI
-801 TADGARIPLSTIA
+801 TADGARVPLSTFA
-814 HYENSLENDRVSHE
+814 HYENSLEDDRVSHE
-828 GQFASESIA
+828 GQFASEDIS

-846 EQGGAAIERAIAKVG
+846 EQGSAAIERAIAKLG

-884 PWMILGA
+884 PFMILGA
-891 LVAVYLVLGVLYE
+891 LLAVYLVLGVLYE

-959 ALQLERSQG
+959 ALQLERHQG
-968 MAPLES
+968 MTPLES

-999 LLMSRAEGAEMRQP
+999 LLLSRAEGAEMRQP

-1032 TPVVYLYLDRLRHRF
+1032 TPVVYLYLDKLRHRF

>member
-1 MQGPLREQARSH
+1 
-13 RGAAGLVG
+13 
-21 WCGGQSSMNL
+21 MNL

-94 LERSFGSIAGVNTM
+94 LERSFGAIAGVNTM

-123 DLDRDING
+123 DMDRDING

-141 ASRTLLP
+141 ASRNLLP

-212 VRIELEPQSLNQ
+212 VRIELEPQALNQ

-276 NGGAA
+276 NNGAA
-281 LRLKDVAKV
+281 LRLKDVATV

-446 RPMRAAYLGAQEVG
+446 PPMKAAYLGAQEVG

-487 FREFSITLAAA
+487 FREFSITLAAS
-498 IVVSLVVSLT
+498 IVVSLIVSLT

-523 GQENRLQRWSRRAN
+523 GQENRLQRWSQRAN
-537 DWMVGKYA
+537 EWMVGKYA
-545 TSLDWVLRHKRLTLL
+545 TSLDWVLRHRRLTLL
-560 SLFVTIG
+560 SLLVTIG
-567 VNIALYVVVPKT
+567 VNVALYVVVPKT

-611 RRAVLKDEA
+611 RRAVLKDDA
-620 VESVAGFIGGNNGTN
+620 VQSVAGFIGGTNGTN

-649 SISAQKVIERLR
+649 NISAQKVIERLR
-661 KEMPKVPGAQLMLM
+661 KEMPKVAGAQLMLM

-699 GDLGALR
+699 ADLGSLR
-706 EWYPKVVTALKAL
+706 EWYPKVVTALRAL
-719 PELTAIDAREGRGAR
+719 PELTAIDAREGRGAQ

-801 TADGARIPLSTIA
+801 TSTGARIPLSTIA
-814 HYENSLENDRVSHE
+814 HYENSLEDDRVSHE
-828 GQFASESIA
+828 GQFASESIS

-846 EQGGAAIERAIAKVG
+846 EQGTAAIERAIAKLG
-861 LPEDVIAK
+861 MPEDVIVK

-884 PWMILGA
+884 PFMILGA

-959 ALQLERSQG
+959 ALQLERHQG
-968 MAPLES
+968 MTPLDS

-999 LLMSRAEGAEMRQP
+999 LLLSRAEGAEMRQP

-1032 TPVVYLYLDRLRHRF
+1032 TPVVYLHLDKLRHRF

>member
-1 MQGPLREQARSH
+1 
-13 RGAAGLVG
+13 
-21 WCGGQSSMNL
+21 MNL

-57 GLLPVSPL
+57 GLLPVAPL

-75 QASLPGASPEV
+75 QASLAGASPEV

-123 DLDRDING
+123 DMDRDING

-141 ASRTLLP
+141 ASRNLLP

-212 VRIELEPQSLNQ
+212 VRIELEPQALNQ

-276 NGGAA
+276 NNGAA

-297 YNSGFFND
+297 YNSGFFNN

-376 VFLFL
+376 VYLFL
-381 GNFRASLIPTLAVPV
+381 GNFRASLIPTLVVPV

-411 LNNLSLMALILATGL
+411 LNNLSLMALILATGM

-446 RPMRAAYLGAQEVG
+446 PPMKAAYLGAQEVG

-487 FREFSITLAAA
+487 FREFSITLAAS
-498 IVVSLVVSLT
+498 IVVSLIVSLT

-523 GQENRLQRWSRRAN
+523 GQENRLQRWSQRVNEWLVA
-537 DWMVGKYA
+537 KYA
-545 TSLDWVLRHKRLTLL
+545 TSLDWVLRHRRLTLL
-560 SLFVTIG
+560 SLLITVG
-567 VNIALYVVVPKT
+567 VNVALYVVVPKT

-600 FSVMQPKMEIF
+600 FSVMQPKMETF
-611 RRAVLKDEA
+611 RRAVLKDDA
-620 VESVAGFIGGNNGTN
+620 VQSVAGFIGGTNGTN

-649 SISAQKVIERLR
+649 NISAQKVIERLR
-661 KEMPKVPGAQLMLM
+661 KEMPKVAGAQLMLM

-688 TTSQYSYILQS
+688 TTSQYSYIIQS
-699 GDLGALR
+699 ADLGSLR
-706 EWYPKVVTALKAL
+706 EWYPKVVTALRAL
-719 PELTAIDAREGRGAR
+719 PELTAIDAREGRGAQ

-753 MVTAVLNNAYSQ
+753 MVTAVLNNAYAQ

-776 QYQVVMEVNPKYA
+776 QYQVVMEVNPIYA

-801 TADGARIPLSTIA
+801 TSTGARIPLSTIA
-814 HYENSLENDRVSHE
+814 HYENSLEDDRVSHE
-828 GQFASESIA
+828 GQFASESIS

-846 EQGGAAIERAIAKVG
+846 EQGTAAIERAIAKLG
-861 LPEDVIAK
+861 MPEDVIVK

-876 FAATQKSQ
+876 FAATQKTQ
-884 PWMILGA
+884 PFMILGA

-959 ALQLERSQG
+959 ALQLERHQG
-968 MAPLES
+968 MSPLDS

-999 LLMSRAEGAEMRQP
+999 LLLSRAEGAEMRQP

-1032 TPVVYLYLDRLRHRF
+1032 TPVVYLYLDKLRHGF

>member
-1 MQGPLREQARSH
+1 
-13 RGAAGLVG
+13 
-21 WCGGQSSMNL
+21 MNL

-94 LERSFGSIAGVNTM
+94 LERSFGAIAGVNTM

-141 ASRTLLP
+141 ASRNLLP

-190 SQSLSQVQ
+190 SQSLSQVS

-212 VRIELEPQSLNQ
+212 VRIELEPQLLNQ
-224 YGVALDDVRNTIAN
+224 YGVALDDVRKTIAE

-243 PKGSVEDDQ
+243 PKGSVENSEQ
-252 RLWQVQANDQLE
+252 MWQVQANDQLE

-270 SLIIHY
+270 PLIIHY
-276 NGGAA
+276 KDGAA

-376 VFLFL
+376 VYLFL
-381 GNFRASLIPTLAVPV
+381 GNLRASLIPTLAVPV

-439 RHIDEGV
+439 RHIDEGIA
-446 RPMRAAYLGAQEVG
+446 PMKAAYLGAKEVG

-498 IVVSLVVSLT
+498 IIVSLVVSLT

-517 LKPHTP
+517 LKPHVP
-523 GQENRLQRWSRRAN
+523 GQENGLQRWSQRAN
-537 DWMVGKYA
+537 DWMVAKYA
-545 TSLDWVLRHKRLTLL
+545 SSLDWVLRHKRLTLL

-600 FSVMQPKMEIF
+600 FTVMQPKMEIF
-611 RRAVLKDEA
+611 RREVLKDPA
-620 VESVAGFIGGNNGTN
+620 VESVAGFIGGSNGTN

-649 SISAQKVIERLR
+649 NISAQKVIERLR

-688 TTSQYSYILQS
+688 TTSQYSYIIQS

-706 EWYPKVVTALKAL
+706 EWYPKVVTALRAL
-719 PELTAIDAREGRGAR
+719 PELTAIDAREGQGAQ
-734 QVTLIVDRDQAK
+734 QVTLVVDRDQAK
-746 RLGVDMD
+746 RLGIDMN

-765 RQISTIYDSLN
+765 RQTSTIYDSLN

-789 QDPITLKQVQVI
+789 QDPITLNQVQVI
-801 TADGARIPLSTIA
+801 TADGARVPLSTIA
-814 HYENSLENDRVSHE
+814 HYENSLEDDRVSHE
-828 GQFASESIA
+828 GQFASESIS

-846 EQGGAAIERAIAKVG
+846 EQGTAAIERAIAKVG
-861 LPEDVIAK
+861 MPEDVIVK

-884 PWMILGA
+884 PFMILGA
-891 LVAVYLVLGVLYE
+891 LLAVYLVLGVLYE

-925 SIYAL
+925 SIYVL
-930 GGEFSLISLL
+930 GSQFSLISLL

-959 ALQLERSQG
+959 ALQLERHQG
-968 MAPLES
+968 LGPLES

-979 LQRLRPILMT
+979 LLRLRPILMT

-999 LLMSRAEGAEMRQP
+999 LLLGSAEGAEMRQP
-1013 LGLTIIGGLIFS
+1013 LGLTIIGGLVFS
-1025 QVLTLYT
+1025 QILTLYT
-1032 TPVVYLYLDRLRHRF
+1032 TPVVYLYLDRLRHKF
-1047 NKWRGVRTDAALET
+1047 NHWRGVRTDAALET

>member
-1 MQGPLREQARSH
+1 
-13 RGAAGLVG
+13 
-21 WCGGQSSMNL
+21 MNL

-94 LERSFGSIAGVNTM
+94 LERSFGAIAGVNTM

-141 ASRTLLP
+141 ASRNLLP

-212 VRIELEPQSLNQ
+212 VRIELEPQALNQ
-224 YGVALDDVRNTIAN
+224 YGVALDDVRKTIAG

-243 PKGSVEDDQ
+243 PKGSVEDSE
-252 RLWQVQANDQLE
+252 RLWQIQANDQLE

-276 NGGAA
+276 KDGAA

-446 RPMRAAYLGAQEVG
+446 KPMQAAYLGAKEVG

-476 ILFMGGIIESL
+476 ILFMGGIVESL

-523 GQENRLQRWSRRAN
+523 GQENRLQHWSRRAN

-545 TSLDWVLRHKRLTLL
+545 TSLDWVLRHRRLTLL
-560 SLFVTIG
+560 SLIITVG
-567 VNIALYVVVPKT
+567 VNVALYVVVPKT

-600 FSVMQPKMEIF
+600 FSVMQPKMETF

-620 VESVAGFIGGNNGTN
+620 VESVAGFIGGTNGTN

-649 SISAQKVIERLR
+649 NLSAQKVIERLR

-706 EWYPKVVTALKAL
+706 EWYPKVVTALRAL
-719 PELTAIDAREGRGAR
+719 PELTAIDAREGRGAQ

-746 RLGVDMD
+746 RLGVDMN

-789 QDPITLKQVQVI
+789 QDPVTLNQVQVI

-814 HYENSLENDRVSHE
+814 HYENSLEDDRVSHE

-846 EQGGAAIERAIAKVG
+846 EQGSAAIERAIAKVG

-884 PWMILGA
+884 PFMILGA
-891 LVAVYLVLGVLYE
+891 LLAVYLVLGVLYE

-959 ALQLERSQG
+959 ALQLERHQG
-968 MAPLES
+968 LSPLES

-999 LLMSRAEGAEMRQP
+999 LLLGRAEGAEMRQP

-1032 TPVVYLYLDRLRHRF
+1032 TPVVYLYLDKLRHRF

>member
-1 MQGPLREQARSH
+1 
-13 RGAAGLVG
+13 
-21 WCGGQSSMNL
+21 MNL

-57 GLLPVSPL
+57 GLLPVAPL

-94 LERSFGSIAGVNTM
+94 LERSFGAIAGVNTM

-141 ASRTLLP
+141 ASRNLLP

-198 GVGEVQIGGSSLPA
+198 GVGEVQVGGSSLPA
-212 VRIELEPQSLNQ
+212 VRIELEPQLLNQ
-224 YGVALDDVRNTIAN
+224 YGVALDDVRNAIAN
-238 ANVRR
+238 ANQRR

-252 RLWQVQANDQLE
+252 RLWQIQANDQLE
-264 KAKDYE
+264 KARDYE
-270 SLIIHY
+270 PLIIHY
-276 NGGAA
+276 NNGAA

-376 VFLFL
+376 VYLFL

-396 SLVGTFAVMY
+396 SLVGTFAIMY

-439 RHIDEGV
+439 RHIDEGIA
-446 RPMRAAYLGAQEVG
+446 PMKAAYLGAKEVG

-523 GQENRLQRWSRRAN
+523 GQENRLQRWSRRSN
-537 DWMVGKYA
+537 DWMMGKYA
-545 TSLDWVLRHKRLTLL
+545 TSLDWVLRHRRLTLL
-560 SLFVTIG
+560 SLLLTIG
-567 VNIALYVVVPKT
+567 VNVALYVVVPKT

-611 RRAVLKDEA
+611 RRAVLKDAA

-649 SISAQKVIERLR
+649 NISAQKVIERLR
-661 KEMPKVPGAQLMLM
+661 NEMPKVPGAQLMLM

-699 GDLGALR
+699 GDLGELR
-706 EWYPKVVTALKAL
+706 QWYPKVVTALRAL
-719 PELTAIDAREGRGAR
+719 PELTAIDAREGHGAQ
-734 QVTLIVDRDQAK
+734 QVTLMVDRDQAK

-789 QDPITLKQVQVI
+789 QDPITLNQVQVI
-801 TADGARIPLSTIA
+801 TADGARIPLSAIA
-814 HYENSLENDRVSHE
+814 HYENSLEDDRVSHE
-828 GQFASESIA
+828 GQFASESIS

-846 EQGGAAIERAIAKVG
+846 EQGTAAIERAIAKLG
-861 LPEDVIAK
+861 MPEDVIVK

-884 PWMILGA
+884 PFMILGA
-891 LVAVYLVLGVLYE
+891 LLAVYLVLGVLYE

-925 SIYAL
+925 SIYVL

-959 ALQLERSQG
+959 ALQLERHQG
-968 MAPLES
+968 LDPLQS

-999 LLMSRAEGAEMRQP
+999 LLLGGAEGSEMRQP
-1013 LGLTIIGGLIFS
+1013 LGLTIIGGLVFS

-1032 TPVVYLYLDRLRHRF
+1032 TPVVYLYLDRLRHKF
-1047 NKWRGVRTDAALET
+1047 NHWRGVRTDAALET

>member
-1 MQGPLREQARSH
+1 
-13 RGAAGLVG
+13 
-21 WCGGQSSMNL
+21 MNL

-57 GLLPVSPL
+57 GLLPVAPL

-94 LERSFGSIAGVNTM
+94 LERSFGAIAGVNTM

-123 DLDRDING
+123 DMDRDING

-141 ASRTLLP
+141 ASRNLLP

-169 LSLTSDVLE
+169 LSLTSDVLQ

-190 SQSLSQVQ
+190 SQSLSQVP

-212 VRIELEPQSLNQ
+212 VRIELEPQLLNQ
-224 YGVALDDVRNTIAN
+224 YGVALDDVRNAIAN
-238 ANVRR
+238 ANQRR

-252 RLWQVQANDQLE
+252 RLWQIQANDQLE

-270 SLIIHY
+270 PLIIHY
-276 NGGAA
+276 KDGAA

-290 SDGVEDR
+290 SDSVEDR

-324 VNEIKAQLPA
+324 VNDIKAQLPA

-396 SLVGTFAVMY
+396 SLVGTFAIMY

-439 RHIDEGV
+439 RHIDEGIA
-446 RPMRAAYLGAQEVG
+446 PMKAAYLGAKEVG

-487 FREFSITLAAA
+487 FREFSITLAAS

-517 LKPHTP
+517 LKPHVP
-523 GQENRLQRWSRRAN
+523 GQENRLQRWSQRSN
-537 DWMVGKYA
+537 EWMTEKYA
-545 TSLDWVLRHKRLTLL
+545 TSLDWVLRHRRLTLL
-560 SLFVTIG
+560 SLLLTIG
-567 VNIALYVVVPKT
+567 VNVALYVVVPKT
-579 FMPQQDTGQLIG
+579 FLPQQDTGQLIG

-600 FSVMQPKMEIF
+600 FSVMQPKMETF
-611 RRAVLKDEA
+611 RRAVLKDPA
-620 VESVAGFIGGNNGTN
+620 VESVAGFIGGSNGTN

-649 SISAQKVIERLR
+649 NISAQKVIERMR
-661 KEMPKVPGAQLMLM
+661 KEMPKVAGAQLMLM

-699 GDLGALR
+699 GDLGSLR
-706 EWYPKVVTALKAL
+706 EWYPKVVAALKPL
-719 PELTAIDAREGRGAR
+719 PELTAIDAREGRGAQ
-734 QVTLIVDRDQAK
+734 QVTLVVDRDQAK
-746 RLGVDMD
+746 RLGVDMN

-789 QDPITLKQVQVI
+789 QDPITLNQVQVI
-801 TADGARIPLSTIA
+801 TSAGARIPLSTIA
-814 HYENSLENDRVSHE
+814 HYENSLEDDRVSHE

-846 EQGGAAIERAIAKVG
+846 EQGTAAIERAIAKLG
-861 LPEDVIAK
+861 MPEDVIVK

-884 PWMILGA
+884 PFMILGA
-891 LVAVYLVLGVLYE
+891 LLAVYLVLGVLYE

-925 SIYAL
+925 SIYLL

-959 ALQLERSQG
+959 ALQLERHQG

-979 LQRLRPILMT
+979 LLRLRPILMT
-989 TLAAILGALP
+989 TLAAILGAVP
-999 LLMSRAEGAEMRQP
+999 LLLSTAEGAEMRQP

-1032 TPVVYLYLDRLRHRF
+1032 TPVVYLYLDKLRHKF
-1047 NKWRGVRTDAALET
+1047 NHWRGIRTDAALET

>member
-1 MQGPLREQARSH
+1 
-13 RGAAGLVG
+13 
-21 WCGGQSSMNL
+21 MNL
-31 SGPFIKRP
+31 SGPFIRRP
-39 VATMLLSLAI
+39 VATMLLSFAI
-49 MLLGGVSF
+49 MLLGGVCF

-75 QASLPGASPEV
+75 QANLPGASPEV

-94 LERSFGSIAGVNTM
+94 LERSFGAIAGVNTM

-141 ASRTLLP
+141 ASRNLLP

-190 SQSLSQVQ
+190 SQSLSQVS

-212 VRIELEPQSLNQ
+212 VRIELEPQLLNQ
-224 YGVALDDVRNTIAN
+224 YGVALDDVRTAIAN
-238 ANVRR
+238 SNVRR

-252 RLWQVQANDQLE
+252 RMWQVQANDQLE

-270 SLIIHY
+270 TLIIRY
-276 NGGAA
+276 QDGSV

-366 LIAVALVILV
+366 LIAVALVVLV

-446 RPMRAAYLGAQEVG
+446 PPLKAAYMGAEEVG
-460 FTLLSMNV
+460 FTLLSMNA

-476 ILFMGGIIESL
+476 ILFMGGIVESL

-498 IVVSLVVSLT
+498 IVVSLIVSLT

-517 LKPHTP
+517 LKPHVP
-523 GQENRLQRWSRRAN
+523 GQENRLQRWSQGAN
-537 DWMVGKYA
+537 ERMVRGYA
-545 TSLDWVLRHKRLTLL
+545 RTLDWVLRHRRLTLL
-560 SLFVTIG
+560 SLLVTIG

-600 FSVMQPKMEIF
+600 FNVMQPKMEIF

-620 VESVAGFIGGNNGTN
+620 VQSVAGFIGGNNGTN

-641 RLKPIKER
+641 RLKPINER
-649 SISAQKVIERLR
+649 RISAQKVIERLR
-661 KEMPKVPGAQLMLM
+661 KEMPKVPGGQLMLM

-699 GDLGALR
+699 ADLASLR
-706 EWYPKVVTALKAL
+706 EWYPKVVAAFRAL
-719 PELTAIDAREGRGAR
+719 PELTAIDARDGGGAQ

-746 RLGVDMD
+746 RLGIDMD
-753 MVTAVLNNAYSQ
+753 MVTSVLNNAYSQ

-789 QDPITLKQVQVI
+789 QDPNTLEQVQVI
-801 TADGARIPLSTIA
+801 TADGARVPLSAIA
-814 HYENSLENDRVSHE
+814 HYENSLEDDRVSHE
-828 GQFASESIA
+828 GQFASEGIS

-846 EQGGAAIERAIAKVG
+846 EQGTAAIERAIAKLG
-861 LPEDVIAK
+861 MPEDVIAK

-884 PWMILGA
+884 PFMVLGA
-891 LVAVYLVLGVLYE
+891 LLAVYLVLGVLYE

-925 SIYAL
+925 SIYVL
-930 GGEFSLISLL
+930 GSEFSLISLL

-959 ALQLERSQG
+959 ALQLERAGQT
-968 MAPLES
+968 PLES

-979 LQRLRPILMT
+979 LLRLRPILMT
-989 TLAAILGALP
+989 TVAAILGALP
-999 LLMSRAEGAEMRQP
+999 LLLGGAEGSEMRQP
-1013 LGLTIIGGLIFS
+1013 LGLTIIGGLVFS

-1032 TPVVYLYLDRLRHRF
+1032 TPVVYLYLDNLRHRF
-1047 NKWRGVRTDAALET
+1047 NRWRGVRTDAALET

>member
-1 MQGPLREQARSH
+1 
-13 RGAAGLVG
+13 
-21 WCGGQSSMNL
+21 MNL

-94 LERSFGSIAGVNTM
+94 LERSFGAIAGVNTM

-141 ASRTLLP
+141 ASRNLLP

-212 VRIELEPQSLNQ
+212 VRIELEPQALNQ
-224 YGVALDDVRNTIAN
+224 YGVALDDVRKTIAD

-243 PKGSVEDDQ
+243 PKGSVEDGQ
-252 RLWQVQANDQLE
+252 RLWQIQANDQLE

-276 NGGAA
+276 ADGAA

-366 LIAVALVILV
+366 LIAVALVVLV
-376 VFLFL
+376 VYLFL

-446 RPMRAAYLGAQEVG
+446 KPMQAAYLGAKEVG

-476 ILFMGGIIESL
+476 ILFMGGLVESL

-523 GQENRLQRWSRRAN
+523 GQENRLQRWSQKTN

-545 TSLDWVLRHKRLTLL
+545 TSLDWVLRHRRLTLF
-560 SLFVTIG
+560 SLLLTVG
-567 VNIALYVVVPKT
+567 VNVALYVVVPKT
-579 FMPQQDTGQLIG
+579 FLPQQDTGQLIG

-600 FSVMQPKMEIF
+600 FNVMQPKMETF

-635 NAFMLV
+635 NAFMIV

-649 SISAQKVIERLR
+649 QLSAQKVIERLR

-688 TTSQYSYILQS
+688 TSSQYTYILQS
-699 GDLGALR
+699 GDLAELR
-706 EWYPKVVTALKAL
+706 KWFPKVVSALRAL
-719 PELTAIDAREGRGAR
+719 PELTAIDAREGAGAQ

-746 RLGVDMD
+746 RLGVDMN

-789 QDPITLKQVQVI
+789 QDPVTLKQVEVI
-801 TADGARIPLSTIA
+801 TADGARVPLSTFA

-828 GQFASESIA
+828 GQFASESIS

-846 EQGGAAIERAIAKVG
+846 EQGSAAIERAIAKVG

-884 PWMILGA
+884 PFMILGA
-891 LVAVYLVLGVLYE
+891 LLAVYLVLGVLYE

-940 GLFLL
+940 GIFLL

-959 ALQLERSQG
+959 ALQLERHQG
-968 MAPLES
+968 LSPLES

-999 LLMSRAEGAEMRQP
+999 LLLGRAEGAEMRQP
-1013 LGLTIIGGLIFS
+1013 LGLTIIGGLVFS

-1032 TPVVYLYLDRLRHRF
+1032 TPVVYLYLDKLRHRF